1 MIMNTIKKCLSIIL
15 SFAIILSVN
24 AFSPIVSKAQNY
36 SYAAE
41 YSGNYSSSTPFKFNI
56 YSINKNDNT
65 FSGHIKIED
74 PLVNIDKDI
83 SGEIDLYDTSYKCTF
98 RFSYFWFITTY
109 DALFDV
115 TVCPLTGE
123 AVGNGGGGILL
134 ASVDFKLNG
143 TVDKFYNRNLSYN
156 EDDMKLC
163 MAMSKEMY
171 SADKESNIINNLSL
185 LISNYDIDTLD
196 AKIKAYNYTDK
207 DDKDKPDSNKNNV
220 AFALLNRKNS
230 TDNSIDLFVVIRGTY
245 KDEWQGNIQITG
257 KSYNSEEMVH
267 DNFNEAKNS
276 IKDDVMAYYNNY
288 CANKGFD
295 KINLIITGHSRGA
308 AVANLYAKEATD
320 FMKSGAGDNI
330 PEFNNVTAYT
340 FACPNVE
347 KVPTYITLDTTVN
360 DMSSYDNIYNFWFN
374 TDIVPT
380 VPLTNPTEGWNYWK
394 YGKCFTMDISEYKG
408 LYLSVGNINFT
419 MYVSNSLNTNIKSEM
434 NTAFSQWPTVS
445 DYYNKQLMVIEPV
458 LTYHTTLYEFLNSAT
473 YFMTSSQQIWGLK
486 ALNLI
491 SSTPSLK
498 PLLSFAISNLG
509 TIYKSHDF
517 NTYFNAICGYNG
529 NGYGSSLFTPY
540 TYYDALNNTAAS
552 EISINIVSL
561 MDASTPNAD
570 SDDNNSTITYN
581 STETQKLVQFANTD
595 SNNDALGWD
604 LQDPSTWTGITW
616 NDEGRVT
623 NIDLKYKWLTG
634 SLDCSGFTA
643 LETLNVYANSLTD
656 IDLTDAINLK
666 SLDCSYNNL
675 SQNGLNLSDCTALTE
690 LYCDGCEI
698 NTLDLSGNTYLQTLS
713 CAFNKLIALDIED
726 NTNLNHINCVY
737 NYLDIHDGG
746 TLYNKLTSYQSVN
759 NAYTNYF
766 PQLLPSNAVINTN
779 ELQALEDFANI
790 GNNNLE
796 LDWLD
801 DNGEISLDKL
811 QNNALF
817 EYDGEAYRIV
827 ALDISELN
835 VEGALNLSAFTYLR
849 YLYCNN
855 TDISSLN
862 ISNCNSLE
870 IIECSNCELN
880 NLTLPSTISNST
892 SPLTFLNC
900 ENNHLDINI
909 FTDNI
914 INNINDDGEI
924 KYRHQ
929 LINADSS
936 QFYSDDYNALVNYAN
951 QRNNLNVLNWD
962 LDNPGYWEQ
971 VNWKFDTTSNK
982 YRLLDCDF
990 SYLEIEGH
998 IDLSGC
1004 DNLENYSFS
1013 GTYTNTAVLPSS
1025 KVCSRAFNDCK
1036 QLEAV
1041 IISNGAYAI
1050 EDYAFSNCPVLQG
1063 VYLPNSIAS
1072 IGENAFENSPNV
1084 TIAGIENSY
1093 ASTYSTN
1100 KNIQFIPGG
1109 FVCGN
1114 SIVKENNNGTYT
1126 KYYPVPG
1133 ATVNCTSD
1141 SNIQN
1146 VTTDKYGYYVIFGLS
1161 NGRHSLT
1168 LSHPYGET
1176 VEFTTT
1182 INSNADI
1189 ISTPIGIINFDW
1201 NKDNCIDQ
1209 NDFELLNQRINSQ
1222 ETSIDDI
1229 YFDINCDGV
1238 INTDDWSIAENFL
1251 GQGYNQNNNN

>member
-1 MIMNTIKKCLSIIL
+1 MIMNSTRKLLSIVLSIAIIL
-15 SFAIILSVN
+15 SFYVCDPVISN
-24 AFSPIVSKAQNY
+24 AQNSTY
-36 SYAAE
+36 TAE
-41 YSGNYSSSTPFKFNI
+41 YSGYYSSSTTFKFSI
-56 YSINKNDNT
+56 SSINKDNNT
-65 FSGHIKIED
+65 FNGHIRIEH
-74 PLVNIDKDI
+74 PLVTIDKDVSGQI
-83 SGEIDLYDTSYKCTF
+83 SLYDTYYKCSF
-98 RFSYFWFITTY
+98 MFSYFWLITNYSTY
-109 DALFDV
+109 FDV
-115 TVCPLTGE
+115 TVYPHTGV
-123 AVGNGGGGILL
+123 AIGSGGGGLL
-134 ASVDFKLNG
+134 VNGSDFELNG
-143 TVDKFYNRNLSYN
+143 TINKFYNSNISYC

-163 MAMSKEMY
+163 MNFSKEMY
-171 SADKESNIINNLSL
+171 SSDREVNIEENLSTTAS
-185 LISNYDIDTLD
+185 IYNITTS
-196 AKIKAYNYTDK
+196 KINVYNYNNDE
-207 DDKDKPDSNKNNV
+207 DQDNV
-220 AFALLNRKNS
+220 AFAILSRNNS
-230 TDNSIDLFVVIRGTY
+230 TNNSIDLIVAIRGTY
-245 KDEWQGNIQITG
+245 NDEWQGNIQITG
-257 KSYNSEEMVH
+257 ENYNSEEVLH
-267 DNFNEAKNS
+267 NNFNKAKDS
-276 IKDDVMAYYNNY
+276 IKDHIVEYYNTY
-288 CANKGFD
+288 CANSNYD
-295 KINLIITGHSRGA
+295 TVNLIITGHSRGA

-320 FMKSGAGDNI
+320 VMNAKTGVDI
-330 PEFNNVTAYT
+330 PVFDNVTAYT
-340 FACPNVE
+340 FACPNVVKIPSDDTCDT
-347 KVPTYITLDTTVN
+347 KVAELSN
-360 DMSSYDNIYNFWFN
+360 YDNIYNFWFD

-380 VPLTNPTEGWNYWK
+380 VPLTNPAEGWNYWK
-394 YGKCFTMDISEYKG
+394 YGKCFTMDIADYTEFSSPI
-408 LYLSVGNINFT
+408 LSNIYAPNR
-419 MYVSNSLNTNIKSEM
+419 LNKNIKSEM

-445 DYYNKQLMVIEPV
+445 DYYNKQLVVMDGSSGTLVPS
-458 LTYHTTLYEFLNSAT
+458 YFTTLYNFLYSAT
-473 YFMTSSQQIWGLK
+473 YLMTSSKKILGFGIISTLK
-486 ALNLI
+486 N
-491 SSTPSLK
+491 TPDLR
-498 PLLSFAISNLG
+498 PLFSFAISNFG
-509 TIYKSHDF
+509 TIKESHHYD
-517 NTYFNAICGYNG
+517 TYYETICENKNG
-529 NGYGSSLFTPY
+529 SNGSSLFTPY
-540 TYYDALNNTAAS
+540 TYYDAIDEQNETIINNFRFIEKSSANS
-552 EISINIVSL
+552 N
-561 MDASTPNAD
+561 N
-570 SDDNNSTITYN
+570 NNSLITYN
-581 STETQKLVQFANTD
+581 ATETQKLVQLANTD
-595 SNNDALGWD
+595 SNNDTLGWD

-656 IDLTDAINLK
+656 IDLTDAINLT

-675 SQNGLNLSDCTALTE
+675 SQNGLDLSDCTELTE
-690 LYCDGCEI
+690 LYCDGSGI
-698 NTLDLSGNTYLQTLS
+698 NALDLSGNSYLQTLS
-713 CAFNKLIALDIED
+713 CAFNNLIALDIED

-746 TLYNKLTSYQSVN
+746 TLYSKLTSYQLEN

-766 PQLLPSNAVINTN
+766 PQILPSNAVINTN

-790 GNNNLE
+790 SNNNLE

-835 VEGALNLSAFTYLR
+835 VEGALNLSSCTNLR
-849 YLYCNN
+849 YLYCNS
-855 TDISSLN
+855 TEISSLN

-870 IIECSNCELN
+870 IIECSNSELN

-892 SPLTFLNC
+892 SPITFLNC

-936 QFYSDDYNALVNYAN
+936 QFYSDDYNALVSYAN

-962 LDNPGYWEQ
+962 LNNPGYWEQ

-990 SYLEIEGH
+990 SYLDVEGH

-1004 DNLENYSFS
+1004 DNLGNYSFS
-1013 GTYTNTAVLPSS
+1013 GTYTNTAVLPNI

-1041 IISNGAYAI
+1041 IISSGATTI

-1063 VYLPNSIAS
+1063 VYLPNSIANIS
-1072 IGENAFENSPNV
+1072 ENAFENSPNV
-1084 TIAGIENSY
+1084 TISGIESSY
-1093 ASTYSTN
+1093 ASTYATD
-1100 KNIQFIPGG
+1100 KNMQFVAGG

-1141 SNIQN
+1141 SNIQD
-1146 VTTDKYGYYVIFGLS
+1146 VTTDKYGYYIIFGLS
-1161 NGRHSLT
+1161 NGTHLLSLT
-1168 LSHPYGET
+1168 HPYGET

-1182 INSNADI
+1182 INSNADV

-1201 NKDNCIDQ
+1201 NKDNYIDQ
-1209 NDFELLNQRINSQ
+1209 NDFELLNQRINNQ

-1238 INTDDWSIAENFL
+1238 INTDDWSIAENFF
-1251 GQGYNQNNNN
+1251 GQSYNQSNNN